1 MSWDTDSFREKL
13 ESQHVFPGE
22 YIFKFIVPTQQVNE
36 VEMLRIDGHLTKR
49 ESSNGNYVSVTI
61 KVLVKSPEDIIDTY
75 RSASK
80 ITGLIAL

>member
-1 MSWDTDSFREKL
+1 MSWDTDGFREKL

-22 YIFKFIVPTQQVNE
+22 YIFKFIVPNDKVSE
-36 VEMLRIDGHLTKR
+36 VDNLSIEGHITKR

-61 KVLVKSPEDIIDTY
+61 RSMVTGPEDVINTY

-80 ITGLIAL
+80 ISGLIAL

>member
-1 MSWDTDSFREKL
+1 MSWDTDGFREKL

-22 YIFKFIVPTQQVNE
+22 YIFKFIVPTDKVSK
-36 VEMLRIDGHLTKR
+36 VEALAIDGQISKR

-61 KVLVKSPEDIIDTY
+61 RSVVTSPEDVISTY
-75 RSASK
+75 RRASN

>member
-13 ESQHVFPGE
+13 ESEHLFPGE
-22 YIFKFIVPTQQVNE
+22 YIFKFIVPTLQVPE
-36 VEMLRIDGHLTKR
+36 VELLWTEGHLTKR

-61 KVLVKSPEDIIDTY
+61 RARVENAEEVIETY
-75 RSASK
+75 RSASL